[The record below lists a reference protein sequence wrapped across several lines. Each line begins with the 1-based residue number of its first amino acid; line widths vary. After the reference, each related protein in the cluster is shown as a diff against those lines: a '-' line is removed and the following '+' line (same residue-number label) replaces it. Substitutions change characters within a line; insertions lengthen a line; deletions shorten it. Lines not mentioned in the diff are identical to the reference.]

1 MHVRVNGTRLWFDV
15 DGPGLVPEGDT
26 MRERP
31 TVVLL
36 HGGPGSFD
44 HSYLKPDFSRLAGVA
59 QVIYLDVRDHG
70 RSEWGDPERWSPAAC
85 GDDVRAF
92 CDALGIVKPVVYG
105 HSLGGFLALHYAT
118 RHPGHPGGLVL
129 DSTFARFDAGRLVEN
144 IRRLGGDALADVAER
159 VYFGTG
165 PVTREEWAPVWKL
178 FGRNVITMQERARTV
193 VNVSLN
199 ERALPLMRTF
209 DVVGEL
215 GRIECPTLILVGE
228 KDPGTPVE
236 AAREIFDGLHPEI
249 RRLEVIEGAGHFLW
263 RDAAKAYWPIV
274 EEFVRE
280 VAGLGLDRSVQ
291 A

>member
-1 MHVRVNGTRLWFDV
+1 MHVQVNGTRLWFDV

-70 RSEWGDPERWSPAAC
+70 RSEWGDPERWSPATC
-85 GDDVRAF
+85 GDDVRAL

-118 RHPGHPGGLVL
+118 RHPVHAGGLVL
-129 DSTFARFDAGRLVEN
+129 DSTFARFDARRLVEN

-159 VYFGTG
+159 VYLGTG
-165 PVTREEWAPVWKL
+165 AVTREEWAPVWKL
-178 FGRNVITMQERARTV
+178 FGRNVITMQERARTM

-236 AAREIFDGLHPEI
+236 AAREIFEGLRPEI
-249 RRLEVIEGAGHFLW
+249 RRLEVIEGAGHFIW

-274 EEFVRE
+274 EGFVRQVGAE
-280 VAGLGLDRSVQ
+280 HVAGV
-291 A
+291 

>member
-1 MHVRVNGTRLWFDV
+1 MHVQVNGTRLWFDV

-70 RSEWGDPERWSPAAC
+70 RSEWGDPERWSPATC

-105 HSLGGFLALHYAT
+105 HSLVGFLALHYAT
-118 RHPGHPGGLVL
+118 RHPRHAGGLVL
-129 DSTFARFDAGRLVEN
+129 DSTFARFDARRLVEN
-144 IRRLGGDALADVAER
+144 IRILGGDALADVAER

-165 PVTREEWAPVWKL
+165 AVTREEWAPVWKL

-199 ERALPLMRTF
+199 ERALQLMRTF
-209 DVVGEL
+209 DVVGDL

-228 KDPGTPVE
+228 RDPGTPVE
-236 AAREIFDGLHPEI
+236 AAREIFDGLRPEI
-249 RRLEVIEGAGHFLW
+249 RRLEVIEGAGHFIW
-263 RDAAKAYWPIV
+263 RDAAKEYWPIV
-274 EEFVRE
+274 EGFVRE
-280 VAGLGLDRSVQ
+280 VAGLGLGRSVQ

>member
-1 MHVRVNGTRLWFDV
+1 MHVQVNGTRLWFDV

-70 RSEWGDPERWSPAAC
+70 RSEWGDPERWSPATC
-85 GDDVRAF
+85 GDDVRAL

-105 HSLGGFLALHYAT
+105 HSLGGFLALEYAM

-129 DSTFARFDAGRLVEN
+129 DSTFARFDAARLVEN

-193 VNVSLN
+193 VNAPLN
-199 ERALPLMRTF
+199 ERAVPLMRTF
-209 DVVGEL
+209 DVVSEL

-236 AAREIFDGLHPEI
+236 AAREIFDGLRPEI
-249 RRLEVIEGAGHFLW
+249 RRLEVIEGAGHFIW
-263 RDAAKAYWPIV
+263 RDAAKTYWPIV
-274 EEFVRE
+274 EGFVRQVGAE
-280 VAGLGLDRSVQ
+280 HVAGV
-291 A
+291 